1 METASVDNKNQAL
14 SASFLFLQRFF
25 SHSGFNNS
33 LLPGRVPV
41 LAAVIIKIETITM
54 RVLTFTEK
62 ANKPSEKHELLS
74 RRAIF
79 ILEEGTKAERRG
91 E

>member
-1 METASVDNKNQAL
+1 
-14 SASFLFLQRFF
+14 
-25 SHSGFNNS
+25 
-33 LLPGRVPV
+33 V